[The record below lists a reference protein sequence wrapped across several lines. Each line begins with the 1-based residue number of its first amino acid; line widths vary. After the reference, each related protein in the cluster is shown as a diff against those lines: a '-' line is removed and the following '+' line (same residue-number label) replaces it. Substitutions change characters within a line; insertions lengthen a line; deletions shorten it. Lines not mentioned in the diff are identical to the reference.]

1 MAEIGE
7 ISGSGNPYD
16 KQYYSAGANDRNT
29 LDISDY
35 FSLLASQLANQDMTN
50 PMDNGEMMAQ
60 MVQMAMMQ
68 SITAMTDSMNNNSVI
83 ATQTYAAGLVGQEV
97 TIVQTEENSYGQ
109 EEPVGVKY
117 GKVSSVNLANIP
129 PTIKIEGDDK
139 EYPLSYIMGMGQ
151 LEDPYKPDPD
161 EKPEGG
167 GDTDGTGKPEEP
179 EKPKD
184 PAAKGLF
191 AF

>member
-1 MAEIGE
+1 MAKVGE
-7 ISGSGNPYD
+7 VSGSTNPYE
-16 KQYYSAGANDRNT
+16 QQFYAAGSNDRNT

-97 TIVQTEENSYGQ
+97 TIVQTKENSFGQ

-151 LEDPYKPDPD
+151 LEDPYKPKPD
-161 EKPEGG
+161 EKPGEG
-167 GDTDGTGKPEEP
+167 GDTEGTGKP

-184 PAAKGLF
+184 PSAKGLF